1 MNDLQKD
8 LAIFNAMYGFA
19 NELFSDACDASE
31 KLREAVSNNSNVV
44 SSKQLMKKGSDLYN
58 AFLDATYNVSDKV
71 CHIEVGTFE
80 CKFPL
85 GSVFELMEQFK
96 SLAKVKGEIIFTYEE
111 KIDLPLVTTVGFTF
125 ENSTA
130 AKKLSAFAAT
140 DELRPIMNCVMAEV
154 NIDTEI
160 VSFVATDGHAVA
172 VITTDKFYI
181 HRNNPCDHVLRA
193 MFAKKDWE
201 RICDYAKKNG
211 NEITLDFYLHSEN
224 QTNDTAVARC
234 DDQNIKSIMQD
245 GCRYPN
251 WHSVMPFLNGY
262 KRIRLTEEGISQFAT
277 YIKNDKSNYPFHYT
291 VSIEEGCS
299 ELCIEWTDD
308 DFCKTQSVKFPLE
321 SPAEETAVFG
331 LAKRQMK
338 KFTTLGFWYKDSNS
352 PFYFDSKEYDA
363 ILAMPVMVEGYAQEP
378 EPVKESVEV
387 EAEACVAA

>member
-234 DDQNIKSIMQD
+234 GDQNIKSIMQD

-299 ELCIEWTDD
+299 ELCIEWTDY

-378 EPVKESVEV
+378 EPEKESVEV

>member
-31 KLREAVSNNSNVV
+31 KLRKAVSNNSNVV

-234 DDQNIKSIMQD
+234 GDQNIKSIMQD

-262 KRIRLTEEGISQFAT
+262 KRMRLTEEGISQFAT

-291 VSIEEGCS
+291 VSIEKGCN
-299 ELCIEWTDD
+299 ELCIEWIDY
-308 DFCKTQSVKFPLE
+308 DFGKTNSVKFPLE

-352 PFYFDSKEYDA
+352 PFYFDSKEYDT
-363 ILAMPVMVEGYAQEP
+363 ILAMPVMVEGYAKEP
-378 EPVKESVEV
+378 EPEKKSVEA

>member
-234 DDQNIKSIMQD
+234 GDQNIKSIMQD

-277 YIKNDKSNYPFHYT
+277 YIKNDKSNHPFHYT
-291 VSIEEGCS
+291 VSIEKGCN
-299 ELCIEWTDD
+299 ELCIEWIDY
-308 DFCKTQSVKFPLE
+308 DFGKTNSVKFPLE

-352 PFYFDSKEYDA
+352 PFYFDSKEYDT
-363 ILAMPVMVEGYAQEP
+363 ILAMPVMVEGYAKEP
-378 EPVKESVEV
+378 EPEKKSVEV

>member
-58 AFLDATYNVSDKV
+58 AFYDAIYNERDKV

-80 CKFPL
+80 CKFQL

-234 DDQNIKSIMQD
+234 GDQNIKSIMQD

-291 VSIEEGCS
+291 VSIEKGCN
-299 ELCIEWTDD
+299 ELCIEWIDY
-308 DFCKTQSVKFPLE
+308 DFGKTNSVKFPLE

-352 PFYFDSKEYDA
+352 PFYFDSKEYDT

-378 EPVKESVEV
+378 EPEKESVKV